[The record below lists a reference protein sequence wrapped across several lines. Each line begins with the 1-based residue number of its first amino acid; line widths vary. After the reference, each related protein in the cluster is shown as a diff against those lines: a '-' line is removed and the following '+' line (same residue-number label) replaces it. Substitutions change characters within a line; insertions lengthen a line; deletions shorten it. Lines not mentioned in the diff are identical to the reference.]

1 MWEDQLNRAHF
12 ESEMGKAGIY
22 NETEMEGLWNYAK
35 EKTTK
40 LGPLGMAAGFGIA
53 AAGSGVVVAG
63 AAAFVGFSVGKI
75 LFTQV
80 MAGGDKII
88 REAAKTFSQHGRA
101 PIDSIVEEDTY

>member
-1 MWEDQLNRAHF
+1 MWGQKPNREHF

-40 LGPLGMAAGFGIA
+40 LGPLGMAAGFGLA
-53 AAGSGVVVAG
+53 AAGGGLMVAG
-63 AAAFVGFSVGKI
+63 AAAFVGFSVGKV

-80 MAGGDKII
+80 MNDGGKVI
-88 REAAKTFSQHGRA
+88 REAGKSYSQHGRDPVDA
-101 PIDSIVEEDTY
+101 IFDENN